1 MVFIF
6 VSSEMDFEEDVDGM
20 KIDVYKMGWVVEY
33 LDFVIIWLFLENFRY
48 FLYFFDLFLDDLEDG
63 FNSYLLENGNWRLF
77 IL

>member
-6 VSSEMDFEEDVDGM
+6 VSSEVDFEEDVGGM

>member
-6 VSSEMDFEEDVDGM
+6 VSSEMDFEEDVGGM